1 MNKVM
6 TELIKPSDMKNFP
19 VISKEDSRK
28 QFDYW
33 TEKLSLKHTFSFDE
47 AYDYLMERRINKEKQ
62 NKFRKTITEFED
74 KLKLVPGVLGADP
87 YPLEHSFADGLYIRK
102 LTVPANTLTVTK
114 IHAVNHAFF
123 LQKGTISVLTEEGVK
138 KFTAPY
144 QGITKAGTKRII
156 YHHDEVIFTT
166 VHSTKE
172 NDINK
177 IEVEVI
183 AEDFEDLNNRVEA
196 ERLIN
201 FLEIISESEE

>member
-1 MNKVM
+1 MNEIEI
-6 TELIKPSDMKNFP
+6 TTKP
-19 VISKEDSRK
+19 VLTKEQARK

-33 TEKLSLKHTFSFDE
+33 TEKLNLIHTFTFDE
-47 AYDYLMERRINKEKQ
+47 AYDYLMERRINNEKKEI
-62 NKFRKTITEFED
+62 FRKNVTDFEE
-74 KLKLVPGVLGADP
+74 KLKKIPGTLGADP

-144 QGITKAGTKRII
+144 QGITLKGTKRII
-156 YHHDEVIFTT
+156 YHHDEVIFST

-172 NDINK
+172 TDISK

-183 AEDFEDLNNRVEA
+183 AEDFEDLNNRIEA
-196 ERLIN
+196 ENLIS
-201 FLEIISESEE
+201 FLEIISKSEE